1 MEPWLKSGTPKS
13 IFRKPEHPRLPSTM
27 NITPI
32 NPVAS
37 KPPAESLSVA
47 DSARR
52 EVSDAVATNFA
63 KEVASAPEKPDFSK
77 ASLDDVS
84 KFQFEGILM
93 NMVNDAERQRQEL
106 REAMEQPG

>member
-1 MEPWLKSGTPKS
+1 
-13 IFRKPEHPRLPSTM
+13 M

-52 EVSDAVATNFA
+52 EISDGEATTFA

-77 ASLDDVS
+77 ATLNDVS
-84 KFQFEGILM
+84 KALSEGIVM
-93 NMVNDAERQRQEL
+93 NMVNEAERQRQEL
-106 REAMEQPG
+106 KEVNEQQG